1 MADPNQPETP
11 ELQPEDLAIRG
22 KPKPVKRFNKKTLG
36 IMLGGAGLLVF
47 SSFGMA
53 LRSSS
58 PTANAQK
65 EELYST
71 SNNATAE
78 GLAVLPTSYAEIKP
92 EVPELG
98 PALPG
103 DLGAPILK
111 AQLEGRLPPR
121 ADPLANAPDPQIAD
135 QEAALIASRHRSLF
149 FNISTGRQTRS
160 QGTSIPAAPSQPA
173 STHDPFAVL
182 NSLVGDPVPPAISDQ
197 DRKRAFT
204 EEVADESI
212 YNPHLLERPVS
223 PWQLMAGSVI
233 PATLLTAINSDLPGQ
248 VVGQVTEPVYDTVT
262 GDTLLIPQGTR
273 IIGRYDSA
281 IAFGQSRALIVWN
294 RLIMPDGSS
303 IRIDNLPAVDG
314 RGNAGLKDRVN
325 NHSIR
330 LFTAAALSSL
340 ISIGAEV
347 ASNDDDER
355 IARALREAGQDGV
368 NAVGQAVVNRELAV
382 QPTLTIR
389 PGWRLRILAHQDIIL
404 KPYGGQ

>member
-1 MADPNQPETP
+1 MSAPDDTATP
-11 ELQPEDLAIRG
+11 SAPAEDLSIRG
-22 KPKPVKRFNKKTLG
+22 APKPVKRFNRKMLG
-36 IMLGGAGLLVF
+36 VMLGGAALLVF

-53 LRSSS
+53 LGNSSS
-58 PTANAQK
+58 GTRAPA

-71 SNNATAE
+71 TNNTTAE
-78 GLAVLPTSYAEIKP
+78 GLANLPASYAEIEQKP
-92 EVPELG
+92 PELG

-103 DLGAPILK
+103 DLGAAILA
-111 AQLEGRLPPR
+111 AQQDGRLPP
-121 ADPLANAPDPQIAD
+121 ADPLAHAPDPDLAD
-135 QEAALIASRHRSLF
+135 QEAALIANRHRSLF
-149 FNISTGRQTRS
+149 FDISGSGRASVQTNPTAVVAS
-160 QGTSIPAAPSQPA
+160 QFAEPV
-173 STHDPFAVL
+173 DPFDVL
-182 NSLVGDPVPPAISDQ
+182 NTLVGDSIPTAVSDQ

-204 EEVADESI
+204 EEQALGSI
-212 YNPHLLERPVS
+212 YNPYELESPIS

-281 IAFGQSRALIVWN
+281 VAFGQSRALIVWR

-314 RGNAGLKDRVN
+314 RGNAGLRDRVN

-355 IARALREAGQDGV
+355 IARALREAAQDGV
-368 NAVGQAVVNRELAV
+368 NTAGQAIVNRQLSV

-389 PGWRLRILAHQDIIL
+389 PGWRVRILVHQDIIL
-404 KPYGGQ
+404 KPYGD